1 LRFSLQDI
9 KKSVRRQQ
17 DELTVSL
24 HFLQKD
30 ELTDEIA
37 QLIVYYERLLGQPQ
51 RQFSPDEARACV
63 GDYRMAHCLFA
74 TLSHWYSWRQREWSE
89 VLQGLSGQPELA
101 AITSPIQLR
110 LAFYDFV
117 NEHYHGFLDAQTRAE
132 ALHLF
137 AEIHALNVQNIAY
150 LLTLDSDDEAQLVRT
165 TLTPPSPQE
174 VATLYNQWAFEAA
187 LFNASSVR
195 FLIDCNAFSTNQLT
209 PSTGVGAV
217 IKRLC
222 YLARKIGVYYDLA
235 YAQTLPGMPPLLI
248 LTLYGPQEVT
258 GAAQH
263 YGLRLAR
270 LCRILMGYGSTAPE
284 TTRKAKKP
292 TFVNAIVEAA
302 ATVHFLHRS
311 YRFRMDA
318 ALLRLLPP
326 KEQTDELE
334 QNRSVNG
341 QADKADNVPLFDSSI
356 EQSFAEAF
364 TALAMSKA
372 TDGWRLEREPEPL
385 LLEHSIFIP
394 DFALTRDQRRIY
406 VEILGFW
413 TPAYRER
420 KLQKLLQLQERDDL
434 VLAIPVE
441 AKEAFASIFS
451 SFPIVFYTGQLSAT
465 EVLTTL
471 RTYYDD
477 FDERLAQIDVAAV
490 REAVQYNGLLAEPTC
505 FDVLHCYRRSELQRA
520 VTHVMNAD
528 ILFSTGVGLYTKTW
542 MERVEHIF
550 VSWLRTMH
558 TLELSH
564 ALPMLRQQEHV
575 LQSCADSTLE
585 GMIGMWS
592 EVQIRRDSIF
602 DATIMY
608 VDNESNTQQS
618 GMVREQPVPYPSPEK
633 SVKLREKRSMPQK
646 SVKSTKAQT
655 TQEDLW
661 G

>member
-17 DELTVSL
+17 DELTISL

-30 ELTDEIA
+30 ALTDEIA
-37 QLIVYYERLLGQPQ
+37 RLIVYYERLLGQPQ
-51 RQFSPDEARACV
+51 RQFSVDDARACV
-63 GDYRMAHCLFA
+63 GDYRMAHCLLA
-74 TLSHWYSWRQREWSE
+74 TMSHWYSWRQREWIE
-89 VLQGLSGQPELA
+89 VLQGLNGQPELA

-110 LAFYDFV
+110 LALYDFV
-117 NEHYHGFLDAQTRAE
+117 NEHYAGFLDAQTREE

-137 AEIHALNVQNIAY
+137 AEIHALNVQDVAY
-150 LLTLDSDDEAQLVRT
+150 LLTLDTDDEAQLVRT
-165 TLTPPSPQE
+165 TPAPPSPHE

-235 YAQTLPGMPPLLI
+235 YAQTLPGMPPLLL

-270 LCRILMGYGSTAPE
+270 LCRILMGYDSTGPE
-284 TTRKAKKP
+284 TIRKAKKP
-292 TFVNAIVEAA
+292 TLVNAIVEAT
-302 ATVHFLHRS
+302 ATIHFLHRS

-326 KEQTDELE
+326 KKQTDELE
-334 QNRSVNG
+334 QNRSVNE
-341 QADKADNVPLFDSSI
+341 QADNVPLFDSSI

-364 TALAMSKA
+364 MALVMSNA

-394 DFALTRDQRRIY
+394 DFALTRGQRRIY

-451 SFPIVFYTGQLSAT
+451 AFPIVLYTGQLSAT
-465 EVLTTL
+465 EILTTL
-471 RTYYDD
+471 RTHYDD

-490 REAVQYNGLLAEPTC
+490 RKSVQCNGLLAESAC

-520 VTHVMNAD
+520 VTHVVNVD
-528 ILFSTGVGLYTKTW
+528 IVFSTGVGLYTKTW
-542 MERVEHIF
+542 MERVKQVF
-550 VSWLRTMH
+550 VSWLCTMH
-558 TLELSH
+558 AMELSH
-564 ALPMLRQQEHV
+564 ALHMLRQQDRV

-585 GMIGMWS
+585 AMIGMWS
-592 EVQIRRDSIF
+592 GVQIHRDSIF

-608 VDNESNTQQS
+608 VGNENVTQQRK
-618 GMVREQPVPYPSPEK
+618 MVQEQPASYLSPEK
-633 SVKLREKRSMPQK
+633 PVKPREKRNMSQK
-646 SVKSTKAQT
+646 SARSTKVQT
-655 TQEDLW
+655 TQKDLW

>member
-30 ELTDEIA
+30 ALTDEIA

-51 RQFSPDEARACV
+51 RQFSLDEARACV
-63 GDYRMAHCLFA
+63 GDYRMAHCLLA
-74 TLSHWYSWRQREWSE
+74 TLSRWYSWQQREWSE
-89 VLQGLSGQPELA
+89 VLQGLNGQPELA

-110 LAFYDFV
+110 LALYDFA
-117 NEHYHGFLDAQTRAE
+117 NEHYHGFLDAQTRKE

-137 AEIHALNVQNIAY
+137 AEIHALDVQDVAY
-150 LLTLDSDDEAQLVRT
+150 LLTLDTDDEAQLVRT
-165 TLTPPSPQE
+165 TPTPPSPQE

-195 FLIDCNAFSTNQLT
+195 FLIDCNAFSTHQLT

-258 GAAQH
+258 GAAQQ

-270 LCRILMGYGSTAPE
+270 LCRLLMGYSSTSPE
-284 TTRKAKKP
+284 TTHKAKKP
-292 TFVNAIVEAA
+292 ALVSAIVEAM

-326 KEQTDELE
+326 KEQKDELE
-334 QNRSVNG
+334 QNMD
-341 QADKADNVPLFDSSI
+341 ANVQSENTLLFDSSI
-356 EQSFAEAF
+356 EQSFAETF
-364 TALAMSKA
+364 TALAMSNA

-406 VEILGFW
+406 IEILGFW

-451 SFPIVFYTGQLSAT
+451 AFPIVLYTGQLSAT
-465 EVLTTL
+465 EILTTL
-471 RTYYDD
+471 RTHYDD
-477 FDERLAQIDVAAV
+477 FDERLTQIDVAVV
-490 REAVQYNGLLAEPTC
+490 RASVQCNGLLAESVC

-520 VTHVMNAD
+520 VTHVVNED
-528 ILFSTGVGLYTKTW
+528 IVFSTGVGLYTKTW
-542 MERVEHIF
+542 MERVKEVF
-550 VSWLRTMH
+550 VSWLRTVHAM
-558 TLELSH
+558 ELSH
-564 ALPMLRQQEHV
+564 ALHVLRQQERV
-575 LQSCADSTLE
+575 LQNYADSALE
-585 GMIGMWS
+585 AMIGMWT
-592 EVQIRRDSIF
+592 EVRIRRDSIF

-608 VDNESNTQQS
+608 VGNENVMQQS
-618 GMVREQPVPYPSPEK
+618 EMVREQPVAYLSSEK
-633 SVKLREKRSMPQK
+633 PAKPREKRNVSQK
-646 SVKSTKAQT
+646 STKSTKAQT
-655 TQEDLW
+655 TQKDLW